1 MALHVVFKAVRRDPI
16 VLHDNS
22 MVLHR
27 YFIALHGSS
36 ILMHGSVVWLH
47 GCATALRE
55 NATLLHGHTMLP
67 HDNSWE
73 LHGNTM
79 VLHGYFLVL
88 YRNFLVLQGHPA
100 VFHGNSIMLHG
111 NHQGPC
117 CSPKGLQCRKSVL
130 RHGTAGTDC
139 GVFPCLASH
148 PRLSATL
155 AARSFQQV
163 VSVFARMARIRML
176 HGAVGTR
183 KATAPLNGP

>member
-1 MALHVVFKAVRRDPI
+1 
-16 VLHDNS
+16 
-22 MVLHR
+22 VLHR

-73 LHGNTM
+73 LRGNTM

-100 VFHGNSIMLHG
+100 VLHGNSIMLHG

-130 RHGTAGTDC
+130 RQGTAGTDC
-139 GVFPCLASH
+139 GVSPSLASH
-148 PRLSATL
+148 PRPSANPCGPFVPAGRIRICTDGPYPY
-155 AARSFQQV
+155 AARGRGNPESYC
-163 VSVFARMARIRML
+163 SA
-176 HGAVGTR
+176 
-183 KATAPLNGP
+183 

>member
-1 MALHVVFKAVRRDPI
+1 
-16 VLHDNS
+16 
-22 MVLHR
+22 VLHR

-73 LHGNTM
+73 LRGNTM

-88 YRNFLVLQGHPA
+88 YRNFLVLQGH
-100 VFHGNSIMLHG
+100 SIMLHG

-130 RHGTAGTDC
+130 RQGTAGTDC
-139 GVFPCLASH
+139 GVSPSLASH
-148 PRLSATL
+148 PRPSANPCGPFVPAGRIRICTDGPYPY
-155 AARSFQQV
+155 AARGRGNPESYC
-163 VSVFARMARIRML
+163 SA
-176 HGAVGTR
+176 
-183 KATAPLNGP
+183 